1 VDIDGE
7 EVPVR
12 SQMRY
17 LGLTIDSGWTF
28 GPHFDLLDPKVMA
41 AANALCGLLP
51 NIGGAGTGVRRL
63 YEGVIRSQVL
73 YGAPIWAGDLMANRR
88 SLTLLRRLHRTTAIR
103 IARGYRTISHASAS
117 VLAASPPFELQAL
130 ALQQVY
136 DHLRD
141 LGSGD
146 GGTQPT
152 NCDRPVQDVLRE
164 VKRRIW
170 ERWRSQL
177 LEEDTTR
184 PHRAVRAIFPNW
196 EAWRD
201 RGGVPL
207 TFRMTQVLTGHGVFG
222 EYLLKTQREV
232 SSICHHCQEEEDMAQ
247 HTLERCPAWEEPRRV
262 LRLIIGD
269 RLAPEAVIEATTR
282 GQQKLPPFATTA
294 SK

>member
-1 VDIDGE
+1 
-7 EVPVR
+7 
-12 SQMRY
+12 
-17 LGLTIDSGWTF
+17 L
-28 GPHFDLLDPKVMA
+28 
-41 AANALCGLLP
+41 
-51 NIGGAGTGVRRL
+51 
-63 YEGVIRSQVL
+63 IRSRIL
-73 YGAPIWAGDLMANRR
+73 YGAAICAGDLMANRR
-88 SLTLLRRLHRTTAIR
+88 SLTLQWRLHRTTAIR

-117 VLAASPPFELQAL
+117 VLAASPPFKLQAL

-152 NCDRPVQDVLRE
+152 NCDRPVHDVRRE
-164 VKRRIW
+164 AKRRIW

-184 PHRAVRAIFPNW
+184 PHRAVRAILLNW

-201 RGGVPL
+201 RGGDPL

-222 EYLLKTQREV
+222 EYLLKIQREV
-232 SSICHHCQEEEDMAQ
+232 TSICHHCQEEEDTAQ

-262 LRLIIGD
+262 LRLTIGD
-269 RLAPEAVIEATTR
+269 MLAPEAVIEAMTR
-282 GQQKLPPFATTA
+282 GQQELAAVRNYWEQVMLAKERAEKNREKRGDPVRVARRRGA
-294 SK
+294 I

>member
-1 VDIDGE
+1 
-7 EVPVR
+7 
-12 SQMRY
+12 MRY
-17 LGLTIDSGWTF
+17 LSLTIDSGWTF
-28 GPHFDLLDPKVMA
+28 GPHFDLLVPKVMA

-164 VKRRIW
+164 AKRRIW

-184 PHRAVRAIFPNW
+184 PRHLSQLGGLEGSRRSPTHIQDDASTHR
-196 EAWRD
+196 
-201 RGGVPL
+201 
-207 TFRMTQVLTGHGVFG
+207 
-222 EYLLKTQREV
+222 
-232 SSICHHCQEEEDMAQ
+232 
-247 HTLERCPAWEEPRRV
+247 PRRV
-262 LRLIIGD
+262 RGVPAKNSKRGD
-269 RLAPEAVIEATTR
+269 VHLSPLPRGGRHGTTHTGALPSVGRTAPRTMPHHR
-282 GQQKLPPFATTA
+282 R
-294 SK
+294 